1 MVRSE
6 SADGRRWTGP
16 RYSLPILVVL
26 GVLLFVFAYLGMQKS
41 RSDSLELLRIQGAAL
56 ISGLT
61 LSADN
66 AIKANSFFDLLVQ
79 EKFSD
84 LAGFLTSREQLDFS
98 YEELADFAAA
108 YGVDGIFIFD
118 AELGLQSF
126 GLRGIF
132 LDPDDI
138 IDDFYSDLEAFR
150 DDSASFRNFTTMTGD
165 LPGDVSMYYFE
176 KTMGRD
182 YIIVIAA
189 DALFYS
195 EAKKTIGIGYL
206 VQNIGHELGIVYIL
220 FQTPDGIIFSS
231 RKIGPVLKIEK
242 DYFLSQALASDTTCF
257 REYDFNGRKTL
268 ELVKAFESDE
278 YGAGVFR
285 LGISL
290 DRYHE
295 IVSGFDR
302 QMIILSLVIFAV
314 LVLFVLY
321 LQGKQKRVY
330 LDRSYRRIQSLAEK
344 VFESMNSGLIVVGSA
359 GKVELANPEFL
370 RTFSMDKNE
379 VLGQSWRE
387 MPFAD
392 VIPITDLLEGRATAE
407 ELETMYAG
415 PSGRRYLL
423 VSLAR
428 LYQSKR
434 QVTGVAA
441 VIYDYTRVREL
452 EEDSR
457 RRERLS
463 ELGDLAAGVAHE
475 IRNPLNAISIA
486 AQRLLEE
493 FEPKANADEFEE
505 FTRQIKSEAN
515 RLNEIVTRF
524 LALTRSRGQQGQA
537 ANLSVLV
544 DETVKLLRLGLER
557 DDITITAE
565 VVPDLGLK
573 GSEDRLKQMLLNL
586 GRNAI
591 EACDTD
597 GGEVSIILR
606 EAADEIILSVFD
618 TGSGIPDKLKRR
630 VFTPYISTKD
640 SGTGLGLSIVHRIV
654 EEHSGRI
661 EIHTPPAGGTEFRVY
676 FNKQA

>member
-1 MVRSE
+1 MVRPDVT
-6 SADGRRWTGP
+6 DGSRWTGP
-16 RYSLPILVVL
+16 RYHLPILIIL
-26 GVLLFVFAYLGMQKS
+26 AILLFVFAYLGMQKS

-56 ISGLT
+56 ISSLT
-61 LSADN
+61 QSADN

-84 LAGFLTSREQLDFS
+84 LAGFVTTREQLDFS

-118 AELGLQSF
+118 AELGLVTY
-126 GLRGIF
+126 GLRGVF
-132 LDPDDI
+132 LNPDDI
-138 IDDFYSDLEAFR
+138 IDEYYPDLEVFR
-150 DDSASFRNFTTMTGD
+150 DDSASFRDFMMMTGS

-176 KTMGRD
+176 KTMDREH
-182 YIIVIAA
+182 IIVIAA

-195 EAKKTIGIGYL
+195 EAKKNIGIGYL

-220 FQTPDGIIFSS
+220 FQTPEGIIFSS
-231 RKIGPVLKIEK
+231 RNIGPVLKIEK
-242 DYFLSQALASDTTCF
+242 DAFLSQALACDTTCS
-257 REYDFNGRKTL
+257 REHAFDGREIL
-268 ELVKAFESDE
+268 ELAKAFESDE
-278 YGAGVFR
+278 YGSGVFR

-321 LQGKQKRVY
+321 VQGKQKRIY

-344 VFESMNSGLIVVGSA
+344 VFESMNSGLVVVGPD
-359 GKVELANPEFL
+359 GTVELANPEFL
-370 RTFSMDKNE
+370 RTFSVDENA
-379 VLGQSWRE
+379 VLGQKWRDL
-387 MPFAD
+387 PFAE
-392 VIPITDLLEGRATAE
+392 VIPITELLAGRETAE
-407 ELETMYAG
+407 ELETVYAG
-415 PSGRRYLL
+415 PGGRRYLL
-423 VSLAR
+423 VTTAR
-428 LYQSKR
+428 LYQQGNRS
-434 QVTGVAA
+434 TGVAA

-457 RRERLS
+457 RRERLT

-486 AQRLLEE
+486 AQRLLSE
-493 FEPKANADEFEE
+493 FEPKTNIDEFQE
-505 FTRQIKSEAN
+505 FTGQIKSEAN

-524 LALTRSRGQQGQA
+524 LALARSRGKRGEA
-537 ANLSVLV
+537 VNLSVLV
-544 DETVKLLRLGLER
+544 EDTVKLLRLGLER
-557 DDITITAE
+557 DDITITAT
-565 VVPDLGLK
+565 VSPDIAVNGI
-573 GSEDRLKQMLLNL
+573 EDRFKQMLLNL

-591 EACDTD
+591 EACETD
-597 GGEVSIILR
+597 GGEVSVILR
-606 EAADEIILSVFD
+606 ETEDEIVMSVID
-618 TGSGIPDKLKRR
+618 TGPGIPDELKRR

-654 EEHSGRI
+654 EEHAGRI
-661 EIHTPPAGGTEFRVY
+661 EIHSPPSGGTEFRVL
-676 FNKQA
+676 FKKQA